1 MAPYEHLRYSVSSRV
16 ATITLDR
23 PERLNAWTPT
33 MEGEL
38 RAVMN
43 ALGADESVRAIVLTG
58 AGRGFCAGLDFDL
71 LKERAPSGGAV
82 AARRSDDGFSGR
94 FTYFPKIEKPII
106 AAVNGPAA
114 GVGLSIALGCDL
126 RFAAT
131 SATFTTSFARR
142 GLAAEHGIAWMLPRV
157 VGLPHALDLLLSA
170 RTVGAEEA
178 CRIGLC
184 NRVVSDAE
192 LLASSVAYAVEL
204 AERCSPRSLRIIKR
218 QLWEATAQPLSEVL
232 DIADREMNASFASE
246 DFQEGVA
253 HFREKRVARFSGR

>member
-1 MAPYEHLRYSVSSRV
+1 MATYKHLRYSVSSRV

-23 PERLNAWTPT
+23 PQRLNAWTPT
-33 MEGEL
+33 MESEL
-38 RAVMN
+38 RVVMS

-58 AGRGFCAGLDFDL
+58 AGRGFCAGLDFDF
-71 LKERAPSGGAV
+71 LKQRTPSGGPVV
-82 AARRSDDGFSGR
+82 ARGSDDGFRGR
-94 FTYFPKIEKPII
+94 FTYFPMIEKPVV

-114 GVGLSIALGCDL
+114 GIGLILALGCDV

-142 GLAAEHGIAWMLPRV
+142 GLAAEHGIAWTLPRV

-178 CRIGLC
+178 QRIGLC
-184 NRVVSDAE
+184 NRVVPDAE
-192 LLASSVAYAVEL
+192 LLASSVAYAFEL

-232 DIADREMNASFASE
+232 DLAEREMNSSFASE

-253 HFREKRVARFSGR
+253 HFSEKRVARFSGR